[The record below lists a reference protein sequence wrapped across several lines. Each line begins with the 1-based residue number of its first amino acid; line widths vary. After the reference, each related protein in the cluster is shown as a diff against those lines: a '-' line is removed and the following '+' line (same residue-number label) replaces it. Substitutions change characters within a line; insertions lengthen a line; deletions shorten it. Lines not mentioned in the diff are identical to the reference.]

1 MLEEEWSRRDGRDGR
16 EKWNMEDRER
26 LEIEVVSWKVK

>member
-1 MLEEEWSRRDGRDGR
+1 MLEEEWSRRDGR

-26 LEIEVVSWKVK
+26 LEIEMVSWKVK